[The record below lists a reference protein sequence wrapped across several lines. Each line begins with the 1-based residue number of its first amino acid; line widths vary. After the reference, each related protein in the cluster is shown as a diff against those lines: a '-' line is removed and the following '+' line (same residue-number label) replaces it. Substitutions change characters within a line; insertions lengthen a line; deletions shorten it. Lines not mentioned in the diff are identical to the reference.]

1 MKDTLW
7 HQFDSDEALRR
18 LDVDQTTGLSGAEVA
33 LRGKSSGPNRVTARK
48 GTPTWLKFLRQFKV
62 YGGRTSE
69 MREEEFEGVIRDA
82 LYTALQ
88 AEGTYYDSAASKLYV
103 DRLVASLP
111 KWWVPAQSLSALP
124 LSDCVSGEAPSGDA

>member
-1 MKDTLW
+1 MTKGSKVDPFDKGYWGGKQVGMSLDE
-7 HQFDSDEALRR
+7 HQKHAMFLATAVKRAL
-18 LDVDQTTGLSGAEVA
+18 D
-33 LRGKSSGPNRVTARK
+33 KY
-48 GTPTWLKFLRQFKV
+48 KFLRQFKV

-82 LYTALQ
+82 LFTALQ

-111 KWWVPAQSLSALP
+111 KWWVPAELLGPLP
-124 LSDCVSGEAPSGDA
+124 LRTESCICLAE